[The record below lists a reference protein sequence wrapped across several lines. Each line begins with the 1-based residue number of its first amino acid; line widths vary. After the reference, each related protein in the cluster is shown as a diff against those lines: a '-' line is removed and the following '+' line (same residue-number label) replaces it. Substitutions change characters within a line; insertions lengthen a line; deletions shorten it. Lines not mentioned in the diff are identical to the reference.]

1 MDDLQESYDSV
12 RRLQFR
18 MRLSTISAIGEAND
32 SEHPNVLRLSIIRRR
47 LDHIIIALILR
58 LPMFLQS
65 LPRALFPGFFLPDRV
80 ILKRLK
86 PDWLDEFD
94 NEKRIYER
102 LKNLQGRMIPR
113 LYGEA
118 RFEGTRALVLAEVLG
133 IMPWEQELPPP
144 KLEEFKALVEVVF
157 RELNVLGLGYE
168 DISMGNFIIAEDR
181 VVLVDLESVYEAEPE
196 DREYMF
202 NSDRVQ
208 LGTVYQRYLDNYENG
223 LL

>member
-1 MDDLQESYDSV
+1 MDDLQESHDSV

-18 MRLSTISAIGEAND
+18 IRLSTISAIGEAND
-32 SEHPNVLRLSIIRRR
+32 SEHPSALRLSIIRSR

-65 LPRALFPGFFLPDRV
+65 LPRTLFPGFFLPDRV

-86 PDWLDEFD
+86 PDWLDEFE

-118 RFEGTRALVLAEVLG
+118 RFEGTRALVLSEVHG
-133 IMPWEQELPPP
+133 IMPWEQELPPL

-168 DISMGNFIIAEDR
+168 DIPMGNFIIAKDR
-181 VVLVDLESVYEAEPE
+181 IVLVDLESV
-196 DREYMF
+196 
-202 NSDRVQ
+202 
-208 LGTVYQRYLDNYENG
+208 
-223 LL
+223 